1 MTALAGFLALD
12 GRDPLAPCRRMLKAQ
27 AMYGRGGA
35 DWTDGVMALGRELF
49 PTLPEDRFDKGP
61 ARGAGGRLAL
71 AADVR
76 IDNRG
81 ELEAALGIDREAAGE
96 TSDAALLLAAFERWD
111 MEDALERVV
120 GDFAFALWDAEA
132 GRLTLGRDHAGQRPL
147 HVHRGAGFLAFASM
161 PKGLHALP
169 EIPYA
174 LDRQA
179 ALDWLALMPADGR
192 RTLFE
197 GVERVEPGTILV
209 VGRDGAVAARPWW
222 RPSLEPLL
230 LPSAADYQAAMR
242 ERLDAAT
249 EARLRGGGAM
259 VGAHLSAGLDS
270 AAVAATAARLLAP
283 AGGRVVAFTAVPRE
297 GYDGPFVANTI
308 GDEGPLAALT
318 AAMHPNIEHVR
329 ISTEGISPLDAL
341 DRNFLAH
348 DAPMLNLCN
357 GTWGAAIDEAAKA
370 RGLSVMLIGAMGN
383 MSFSYA
389 GMEHLP
395 ELLGRGRL
403 VRLARAALG
412 LHRGGMRAG
421 TIAAQTLGPYLPR
434 PLWRAIARLRG
445 SVAGLAGY
453 SLARADEAALKER
466 AAARGLDL
474 AYRPRRD
481 PAETRLWVLRRVDR
495 GTYNKGQLAAHGV
508 DHRDPTADRRLMEYC
523 LRVPMEQYL
532 RGGRARALARDGLAD
547 RLPAAVLDE
556 KLKGLQASDWH
567 EGLTADRARLREEAE
582 RLARSPHAA
591 GLVDTDRLLRLIDDW
606 PQGGWASKRVV
617 QSYRLALLRGI
628 SAGHFIRRVTGSN

>member
-1 MTALAGFLALD
+1 MSALAGYLALD

-27 AMYGRGGA
+27 AMYGRGAA
-35 DWTDGVMALGRELF
+35 DWTDGVAALGRQLF

-61 ARGAGGRLAL
+61 ALGGGGRLAL

-81 ELEAALGIDREAAGE
+81 EIEAALGIGRDAAAGM
-96 TSDAALLLAAFERWD
+96 SDTFLLLAAFERW
-111 MEDALERVV
+111 EVEEALARAV

-132 GRLTLGRDHAGQRPL
+132 GRLTLGRDYAGQRPL
-147 HVHRGAGFLAFASM
+147 HFHRGDGFFAIASM

-169 EIPYA
+169 EVPYA
-174 LDRQA
+174 LDRDA
-179 ALDWLALMPADGR
+179 AAAWIALMPPEGR

-197 GVERVEPGTILV
+197 GIERVEPGTILTASRGGSV
-209 VGRDGAVAARPWW
+209 ETRRWW
-222 RPSLEPLL
+222 RPNLEPLR
-230 LPSAADYQAAMR
+230 LPSAAEYQAAMR
-242 ERLDAAT
+242 ERLDQATAAQ
-249 EARLRGGGAM
+249 LRGAGEA

-283 AGGRVVAFTAVPRE
+283 AGGRVVAFTAVPRP

-318 AAMHPNIEHVR
+318 AAMHANIEHVPV
-329 ISTEGISPLDAL
+329 STEGRSPLDTL
-341 DRNFLAH
+341 DLHFHAH
-348 DAPMLNLCN
+348 EGPLLNLCN

-370 RGLSVMLIGAMGN
+370 RGLTVMLTGSMGN
-383 MSFSYA
+383 MSLSYA

-395 ELLGRGRL
+395 ELLARGRL
-403 VRLARAALG
+403 LRLGRTALG
-412 LHRGGMRAG
+412 LWRGGMRAG
-421 TIAAQTLGPYLPR
+421 TIAAQTLGPFLPR
-434 PLWRAIARLRG
+434 PLWRGIARLRG
-445 SVAGLAGY
+445 GGAGLAAY
-453 SLARADEAALKER
+453 TLSRADEAALAAR
-466 AAARGLDL
+466 AAALGVDL

-481 PAETRLWVLRRVDR
+481 ATGTRLWVLGRVDR
-495 GTYNKGQLAAHGV
+495 GTYGKGQLAAYGI
-508 DHRDPTADRRLMEYC
+508 DHRDPTADRRLMEFC

-532 RGGRARALARDGLAD
+532 RGGRARALAREGLAD

-567 EGLTADRARLREEAE
+567 EGLTADRERLREEAE
-582 RLARSPHAA
+582 RLASSGDAA
-591 GLVDTDRLLRLIDDW
+591 GIVDTDRLLRLIDEW
-606 PQGGWASKRVV
+606 PEGGWASKRVV
-617 QSYRLALLRGI
+617 QTYRLALLRGV